1 MPEVKDPG
9 ILAQLNGAT
18 QVQPQPGGGMIVT
31 DTTVARR
38 EARADTS
45 EARTSAQNT
54 FRTMTAEEAAAQGL
68 PAGGVYQINGLGE
81 IKTIQAAPSAEAKEK
96 ATARE
101 GRGAKLSNLLSQLD
115 RAEEIYRQEI
125 KGGLPNP
132 ISGRLW
138 PFSEGNSRFG
148 AAAASAAQQAF
159 SAFRV
164 PGEGPQSDADL
175 RLFVEANRPL
185 PTDTEAAIEEKFQAV
200 RARARAELK
209 ALGVAPVQQ
218 TPLSGPSPERTEVSG
233 SGPMF
238 TAQDRDL
245 QARLQQAYSQ
255 GANLQQLQAI
265 AAEYNRQFPIGSQQE
280 LDAARA
286 QGRQISVEPSGQRT
300 GAQEFVADP
309 RSEMGILGAIGE
321 TITGSERSTPEI
333 EALPDWTGM
342 PAPGLS
348 GFMASLGT
356 MVTGPEE
363 TARILLAQGVATASR
378 QDEKGNFILTGTDGR
393 EYAIKPGFRA
403 SDIPRAI
410 GAVAAFTPA
419 GRATTAGGAALS
431 GGLTQA
437 AIEGT
442 QAATGGQF
450 DSEEVLLASGGNVL
464 GQQAG
469 RAFNA
474 VRDFRRGRAAAPVEP
489 TVAQPA
495 APTAAPVQQAASQA
509 DAIPTLTPE
518 MQAEVG
524 NLARQAIG
532 SGKPA
537 REAQEKLAI
546 MAKID
551 PEAKAAAERLGMDLT
566 PDILSDDTRL
576 LTVTGLARSQVNSE
590 AETAWINTAR
600 QTIEKADDAMAQVGA
615 SRNLAGVS
623 QEVRTTLQSSMD
635 ELERGATALRDEVN
649 AAINVRDRVDA
660 GNLQSALA
668 KTINDLGGIA
678 EAKAAMSA
686 EEKKLLAML
695 GEGEVARQPT
705 YAMLERVRDQ
715 IGEAIFKNKGPWV
728 DTDTATLKRYYGALA
743 QDRLDYVAAKGE
755 QELADKMRVS
765 NDLYSKMYDVRRTMQ
780 TLFGKQLESDIS
792 GLITQAVTSGA
803 KGQGKA
809 LRTIMNNVPEE
820 LQAQTLLTG
829 LMSAAGRSGPNGG
842 FSFTKYAQVYRGL
855 RENAP
860 IYSEIAKTIGP
871 DAARVLQD
879 LYAISKRM
887 ARAENAVIKTGKANQ
902 PLINAL
908 NAESLV
914 SNVAK
919 GAMRRGAITG
929 GTAMAGGV
937 AGGPVGAVVG
947 GAIADAL
954 QKTATQ
960 AGKTSLDRLH
970 SVLSS
975 EPFKDLVEKVAIGD
989 VPQSA
994 VNKVANDGA
1003 FRKFA
1008 KILGLNTFEQRKNW
1022 LQSSMV
1028 AGAASQSRP
1037 EAQPTSVIEVR

>member
-1 MPEVKDPG
+1 LNMQIDPQAITWDEG
-9 ILAQLNGAT
+9 PQVVPPAQGSR
-18 QVQPQPGGGMIVT
+18 QGGVIVT

-138 PFSEGNSRFG
+138 PLSEGNSRFG

-218 TPLSGPSPERTEVSG
+218 SPLSGPSPERTEVSG

-300 GAQEFVADP
+300 GAQEFIGGAADSPVGAAIIGATNALLSGGMDELAPMMGLDAETVQAAKEMLRERYPVSSFAGEVAGQVGQLAAGGV
-309 RSEMGILGAIGE
+309 GIRALGGGVRALGAAE
-321 TITGSERSTPEI
+321 
-333 EALPDWTGM
+333 
-342 PAPGLS
+342 
-348 GFMASLGT
+348 
-356 MVTGPEE
+356 V
-363 TARILLAQGVATASR
+363 AQGA
-378 QDEKGNFILTGTDGR
+378 L
-393 EYAIKPGFRA
+393 Y
-403 SDIPRAI
+403 
-410 GAVAAFTPA
+410 GAGESNENRLMGAAL
-419 GRATTAGGAALS
+419 GGGAAL
-431 GGLTQA
+431 A
-437 AIEGT
+437 
-442 QAATGGQF
+442 
-450 DSEEVLLASGGNVL
+450 
-464 GQQAG
+464 GQQIAQ
-469 RAFNA
+469 RFLTPA
-474 VRDFRRGRAAAPVEP
+474 VSRKVDEIAAQSGAPREQVEQVISEAVEGAQTRIP
-489 TVAQPA
+489 RVAA
-495 APTAAPVQQAASQA
+495 VDDVAPTPMAPEVQ
-509 DAIPTLTPE
+509 T
-518 MQAEVG
+518 EVG

-551 PEAKAAAERLGMDLT
+551 PEAKAAAERLGMDLP

-576 LTVTGLARSQVNSE
+576 LTVTGLARSQAGSE

-678 EAKAAMSA
+678 EAKPAMSA

-695 GEGEVARQPT
+695 GQGEVARKPT
-705 YAMLERVRDQ
+705 YAMLELKRGQ
-715 IGEAIFKNKGPWV
+715 IGKAIFKNKGPWV
-728 DTDTATLKRYYGALA
+728 DTDTATLERYYWALA

-842 FSFTKYAQVYRGL
+842 FSFTKYAEVYRGL

-937 AGGPVGAVVG
+937 AGGSVGAVVG

-970 SVLSS
+970 GVLTS
-975 EPFKDLVEKVAIGD
+975 EPFKELVEKVGTGD

-994 VNKVANDGA
+994 VNKVASDSA

-1008 KILGLNTFEQRKNW
+1008 KALGLNTFEQRKNW

-1028 AGAASQSRP
+1028 AGAASQSSP